1 MNPQATGLRVL
12 LRIQEGLRARHR
24 GRRGRLL
31 ETTLD
36 QKKIKGEDE
45 VTR

>member
-12 LRIQEGLRARHR
+12 LRIQASEPGIGGGAAASWKQPS
-24 GRRGRLL
+24 
-31 ETTLD
+31 T
-36 QKKIKGEDE
+36 KKKLKGEDE